1 MQHKIVKSILLFF
14 VTAFIGMNA
23 SQAQNILAKPNPARL
38 VNDVAGIL
46 NPTEVAS
53 LEKKLIALD
62 DSSSNQIVVVII
74 PSLDGYP
81 IQDYAN
87 KLFRDWGIGTKE
99 KNNGILLLI
108 SVNDRKTRIEVGY
121 GLEGAIA
128 DITAKSIID
137 NDITPNFKKKAYF
150 EGINNATDN
159 LAKAAV
165 GEYKDPRAK
174 GKLGAKGMIIL
185 VIIIFVIVAIVG
197 SRGNG
202 TGGSSIRGGGF
213 SDFATGMLLGSLL
226 GGGGRGGGSDWGGG
240 GGGGFGGFGGGSSGG
255 GGASGGW

>member
-1 MQHKIVKSILLFF
+1 MQHKLIKSLLLLF
-14 VTAFIGMNA
+14 VSAIIGLH
-23 SQAQNILAKPNPARL
+23 SLQAQNILAKPNPARL
-38 VNDVAGIL
+38 VNDAAGIL
-46 NPTEVAS
+46 SPTEVAS
-53 LEKKLIALD
+53 LERKLVALD
-62 DSSSNQIVVVII
+62 DSSSNQIVVVIV
-74 PSLDGYP
+74 PSLDDYP
-81 IQDYAN
+81 IEDYAI

-108 SVNDRKTRIEVGY
+108 SANDRKARIEVGY
-121 GLEGAIA
+121 GLEGAIP

-150 EGINNATDN
+150 EGINSATDN

-165 GEYKDPRAK
+165 GEYKNPRAK
-174 GKLGAKGMIIL
+174 GKLGARGLIFL
-185 VIIIFVIVAIVG
+185 VIIIFIFIAIVG

-213 SDFATGMLLGSLL
+213 SDIATGMLLGSLL

>member
-1 MQHKIVKSILLFF
+1 MQHKLIKSLLLLF
-14 VTAFIGMNA
+14 ASAIIGVY
-23 SQAQNILAKPNPARL
+23 SLQAQNILAKPNPARL
-38 VNDVAGIL
+38 VNDAAGIL
-46 NPTEVAS
+46 NPTEVAT
-53 LEKKLIALD
+53 LEKKLVALD
-62 DSSSNQIVVVII
+62 DSSSNQIVVVIV
-74 PSLDGYP
+74 PSLDDYP
-81 IQDYAN
+81 IEDYAI
-87 KLFRDWGIGTKE
+87 KLFRDWGIGSKE

-121 GLEGAIA
+121 GLEGAIP

-137 NDITPNFKKKAYF
+137 NDITPNFKKNAYF
-150 EGINNATDN
+150 EGINKATDN

-165 GEYKDPRAK
+165 GEYKAPRAK
-174 GKLGAKGMIIL
+174 GKMGAKGFIIL

-240 GGGGFGGFGGGSSGG
+240 GGGFGGFGGGSSGG